1 MCASPMPTEQ
11 PGVGVAVESVGLRA
25 DVLAALLLERLGAL
39 TDRPERREPKAAS

>member
-1 MCASPMPTEQ
+1 MPTEQ

-39 TDRPERREPKAAS
+39 AVRPERCEPKGAS